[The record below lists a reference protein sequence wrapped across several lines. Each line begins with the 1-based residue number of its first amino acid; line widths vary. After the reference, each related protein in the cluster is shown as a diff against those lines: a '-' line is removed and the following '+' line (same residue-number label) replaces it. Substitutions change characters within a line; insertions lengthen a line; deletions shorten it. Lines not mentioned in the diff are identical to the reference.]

1 MHSLRSHFYVP
12 RIFSSLVLILFIVG
26 ACSSA
31 AQPSST
37 SNSARTARLPGE
49 QIWKQGVS
57 SFLFGTNDSQEWA
70 TNNIETNPRIQN
82 ALKAAHF
89 TLMRTFFFDKSL
101 ADGHPTTDAEIEQR
115 LQTIERSGMTCF
127 GVLHNIFDIAFDKHV
142 ITYAG
147 SRCQIYEF
155 GNEPDGNSI
164 SAAQY
169 ITQWNLAIPQFKR
182 INPHAVFVGGAG
194 ARIDFV
200 RQFLQGVKE
209 SGIIPDAIDIH
220 WYPCWQEGPATCLPK
235 ATSILD
241 TVQQF
246 RDAMQETL
254 GYQIPVGVGE
264 WNMDPGNN
272 FTLANDPAFMTSFTK
287 TALQSI
293 IQAKV
298 VFANQYDAANYSGY
312 GALDMFDVNQKNA
325 PPKVQYYVMKDVIS
339 TYYPS

>member
-1 MHSLRSHFYVP
+1 MFSTRLSFNARWLS
-12 RIFSSLVLILFIVG
+12 SSLLIVLFIVA
-26 ACSSA
+26 ACSQVAQTTATPNPSHSA
-31 AQPSST
+31 K
-37 SNSARTARLPGE
+37 LPGE
-49 QIWKQGVS
+49 QLWKQGVS

-70 TNNIETNPRIQN
+70 TNNIETNPRIQD

-127 GVLHNIFDIAFDKHV
+127 GVLQNIFDIAFAKHV
-142 ITYAG
+142 IAYAG

-155 GNEPDGNSI
+155 GNEPDGNGI

-169 ITQWNLAIPQFKR
+169 ITQWNLAIPQFKH

-194 ARIDFV
+194 ARV
-200 RQFLQGVKE
+200 AYTQQFLQGAKE

-220 WYPCWQEGPATCLPK
+220 WYPCWQEGPTTCLPK

-246 RDAMQETL
+246 RDVMQETL

-272 FTLANDPAFMTSFTK
+272 FTLANDTAFMTSFTK

-293 IQAKV
+293 VLAKV
-298 VFANQYDAANYSGY
+298 AFANQYDAANYSGY
-312 GALDMFDVNQKNA
+312 GALDMFDVSQPDA
-325 PPKVQYYVMKDVIS
+325 PPKVQYYTMKDIIS
-339 TYYPS
+339 AYFPS